1 MNIFRLCGDMSH
13 LVAIII
19 LLLKMWKTR
28 SVAGKNFVCA
38 VMCCRLFGGRSIFP
52 NFRQCHR
59 CHGCFGNILAI
70 LKEVS
75 RGSHTFCNM
84 YFVAVKLETVKYDA
98 YFRLVTSDVATVV
111 IHFSIVI

>member
-1 MNIFRLCGDMSH
+1 MAKMNIFRLCGDMSH
-13 LVAIII
+13 LGAIII

-52 NFRQCHR
+52 KFSQCHR
-59 CHGCFGNILAI
+59 CFGNILAI

-75 RGSHTFCNM
+75 RGLHTFCNM

-98 YFRLVTSDVATVV
+98 YFRLVTSDVATV
-111 IHFSIVI
+111 SRQ

>member
-13 LVAIII
+13 LGAIII

-38 VMCCRLFGGRSIFP
+38 VMCCRLFGGRSGSIFP
-52 NFRQCHR
+52 KFLQCH
-59 CHGCFGNILAI
+59 CCFGNILAI

-75 RGSHTFCNM
+75 RGLHTFCNM
-84 YFVAVKLETVKYDA
+84 YFVAVKLETVIYDA
-98 YFRLVTSDVATVV
+98 YFRLV
-111 IHFSIVI
+111 

>member
-13 LVAIII
+13 LGAIII

-38 VMCCRLFGGRSIFP
+38 VMCCRLFGGRSSPYFQIFF
-52 NFRQCHR
+52 NVIIC
-59 CHGCFGNILAI
+59 CFGNILAI

-75 RGSHTFCNM
+75 RGLHTFCNM
-84 YFVAVKLETVKYDA
+84 YFVAVKLETVIYDA
-98 YFRLVTSDVATVV
+98 YFRLV
-111 IHFSIVI
+111 